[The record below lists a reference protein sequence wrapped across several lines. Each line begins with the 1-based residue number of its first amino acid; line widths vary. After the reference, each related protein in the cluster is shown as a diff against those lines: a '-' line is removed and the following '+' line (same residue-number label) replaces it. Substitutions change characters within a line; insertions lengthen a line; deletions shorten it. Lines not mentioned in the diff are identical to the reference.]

1 MENRILLTYAT
12 RADST
17 TQIAGVIGEELSKRG
32 YVVELVP
39 VKAKPVVE
47 GYTAVVIGSAIRMGN
62 WLPEAVDF
70 IKKNQAQLNAIP
82 TALFSVHMLNSGD
95 DLESKTNRLAYLN
108 NVRPL
113 VNAVDEVFFTGKMD
127 LKRLS
132 FTDRL
137 IAKAVKAVNE
147 DRRDW
152 DKIRSWANT
161 IFAPSMPGKAVHTP
175 PGG

>member
-17 TQIAGVIGEELSKRG
+17 TQITRVIGEELSKRG
-32 YVVELVP
+32 YVVEIVP
-39 VKAKPVVE
+39 VKSKPVVD
-47 GYTAVVIGSAIRMGN
+47 GYTAVIIGSAIRMGN

-70 IKKNQAQLNAIP
+70 IKKNQAQLNTVP

-95 DLESKTNRLAYLN
+95 DAESKTNRLAYLN

-113 VNAVDEVFFTGKMD
+113 INPVDEVFFTGKMD
-127 LKRLS
+127 LKGLS
-132 FTDRL
+132 FVDRFV
-137 IAKAVKAVNE
+137 AKAVKAVDE

-152 DKIRSWANT
+152 DRIREWART
-161 IFAPSMPGKAVHTP
+161 IFA
-175 PGG
+175 